1 MKSRYVMNEVV
12 WKAVNLEPYG
22 EVYEVSNLGEVRN
35 KLTGRVLKP
44 YDKEG
49 YKRVRLVKDK
59 KAFGTGIHRLVLMS
73 FCPVDGMN
81 KLEVD
86 HIDGDKSNN
95 TLSNLRWVT
104 HEENIS
110 NQEEVERR
118 ELRNELRKAE
128 TKARREKEKEERKA
142 LRHAQALEN
151 RKKRRKEY
159 YQAHKEEE
167 KAKSAEWREA
177 NMEKMAQIKKDWREA
192 NRDKVNAYM
201 RDYNSKNKEK
211 ITAQKKARKEGMSAE
226 ELQALKDKR
235 RAYDRERYLRRK
247 GL

>member
-1 MKSRYVMNEVV
+1 MIEVV

-35 KLTGRVLKP
+35 KLTGKVLKP
-44 YDKEG
+44 FDKQG
-49 YKRVRLVKDK
+49 YKRVRMCKDK
-59 KAFGTGIHRLVLMS
+59 VVFSTGIHRLVLMS
-73 FCPVDGMN
+73 FCSVDGMDG
-81 KLEVD
+81 LEVD

-104 HEENIS
+104 HEENVD

-118 ELRNELRKAE
+118 ELRKAE
-128 TKARREKEKEERKA
+128 TKARHEREKAERKA

-167 KAKSAEWREA
+167 RVRNEEWKEA
-177 NMEKMAQIKKDWREA
+177 NREKVAQIKKDWREA

-201 RDYNSKNKEK
+201 RDYNSKNKERL
-211 ITAQKKARKEGMSAE
+211 TAQNKARLERLSAE
-226 ELQALKDKR
+226 EIQALKDKK
-235 RAYDRERYLRRK
+235 RAYDRERYLNRK
-247 GL
+247 GLQ

>member
-1 MKSRYVMNEVV
+1 MIEVV
-12 WKAVNLEPYG
+12 WRAVNLEPYE
-22 EVYEVSNLGEVRN
+22 EVYEVSDLGEVRN
-35 KLTGRVLKP
+35 KLTGKVLKP
-44 YDKEG
+44 FDKQG
-49 YKRVRLVKDK
+49 YKRVRLCKDK
-59 KAFGTGIHRLVLMS
+59 AVFSTGIHRLVLMS
-73 FCPVDGMN
+73 FCPVDGMDG
-81 KLEVD
+81 LEVD

-104 HEENIS
+104 HEENLS

-118 ELRNELRKAE
+118 ELRKAE
-128 TKARREKEKEERKA
+128 TKARHEREKAERKA

-167 KAKSAEWREA
+167 RVRNEAWKEA
-177 NMEKMAQIKKDWREA
+177 NREKVAQIKKDWREA

-201 RDYNSKNKEK
+201 RDYNSKNKERL
-211 ITAQKKARKEGMSAE
+211 TAQNKARLERLSAE
-226 ELQALKDKR
+226 ELKALKDKK

-247 GL
+247 SL

>member
-35 KLTGRVLKP
+35 KLTGKVLKP
-44 YDKEG
+44 FDKEG
-49 YKRVRLVKDK
+49 YKRVRLCKDK
-59 KAFGTGIHRLVLMS
+59 KAVSTGIHRLVLMS
-73 FCPVDGMN
+73 FCPVDGME
-81 KLEVD
+81 KLEAD
-86 HIDGDKSNN
+86 HIDGNKSNN
-95 TLSNLRWVT
+95 SLSNLRWVT
-104 HEENIS
+104 HEENLS

-118 ELRNELRKAE
+118 ELRKAE
-128 TKARREKEKEERKA
+128 TKARHEKEKAERKA

-151 RKKRRKEY
+151 RRMRRKEY

-167 KAKSAEWREA
+167 RARNEEWKEA
-177 NMEKMAQIKKDWREA
+177 NREKVAQIKKDWREA

-201 RDYNSKNKEK
+201 REYNSKNKEK
-211 ITAQKKARKEGMSAE
+211 LTAQKKAREESMSAE

>member
-35 KLTGRVLKP
+35 KLTGKVLKLFP
-44 YDKEG
+44 NERG
-49 YKRVRLVKDK
+49 YLRVRLVKDK
-59 KAFGTGIHRLVLMS
+59 KAFGTSIHRLVMMS
-73 FCPVDGMN
+73 FCPVDGMEG
-81 KLEVD
+81 LEVD

-95 TLSNLRWVT
+95 SLSNLRWVT
-104 HEENIS
+104 HEENLS

-118 ELRNELRKAE
+118 ELRKAE
-128 TKARREKEKEERKA
+128 TKARHEKEKAERKA

-167 KAKSAEWREA
+167 RARNKEWKEA
-177 NMEKMAQIKKDWREA
+177 NREKMAQFKKDWREA

-201 RDYNSKNKEK
+201 RDYNSKNKERLA
-211 ITAQKKARKEGMSAE
+211 AQEKARRESMSAE
-226 ELQALKDKR
+226 ELQALKDKK

>member
-1 MKSRYVMNEVV
+1 MNEVV

-22 EVYEVSNLGEVRN
+22 EVYEVSDCGEVRN
-35 KLTGRVLKP
+35 KLTGKVLKP
-44 YDKEG
+44 YFNKHG
-49 YKRVRLVKDK
+49 YKKVRLVKDK
-59 KAFGTGIHRLVLMS
+59 KAFGTSIHRLVLMA
-73 FCPVDGMN
+73 FCPVDGME

-104 HEENIS
+104 HEENIG

-118 ELRNELRKAE
+118 KLRNELRKAE
-128 TKARREKEKEERKA
+128 TKARHEREKAERKA

-167 KAKSAEWREA
+167 RARAMEWNEA
-177 NMEKMAQIKKDWREA
+177 NREKVAQNRKDWREA

-201 RDYNSKNKEK
+201 RDYNSKNKERL
-211 ITAQKKARKEGMSAE
+211 TAQNKARRESMSAE

-247 GL
+247 GS

>member
-12 WKAVNLEPYG
+12 WRAVNLEPYE

-35 KLTGRVLKP
+35 KLTGKVLKP
-44 YDKEG
+44 FDKQG
-49 YKRVRLVKDK
+49 YKRVRLCKDK
-59 KAFGTGIHRLVLMS
+59 AVFSTSIHRLVMMA
-73 FCPVDGMN
+73 FCPVGGMD

-104 HEENIS
+104 HKVNLS

-118 ELRNELRKAE
+118 ELRKAE
-128 TKARREKEKEERKA
+128 TKARHEKEKAERKA

-167 KAKSAEWREA
+167 RARNEEWKEA
-177 NMEKMAQIKKDWREA
+177 NREKVAQIKKEWTEA
-192 NRDKVNAYM
+192 NRDRINAYM

-211 ITAQKKARKEGMSAE
+211 LTAQKKARLERLSAE
-226 ELQALKDKR
+226 ELKALKDKK

>member
-1 MKSRYVMNEVV
+1 MNEVV

-22 EVYEVSNLGEVRN
+22 EVYEVSDCGEVRN
-35 KLTGRVLKP
+35 KLTGKVLKP
-44 YDKEG
+44 FDKHG
-49 YKRVRLVKDK
+49 YKRVRLCKDK
-59 KAFGTGIHRLVLMS
+59 AVFSTGIHRLVMMS
-73 FCPVDGMN
+73 FCPVDDMD

-104 HEENIS
+104 HEENLS
-110 NQEEVERR
+110 NQEEIERR
-118 ELRNELRKAE
+118 ELRKAE
-128 TKARREKEKEERKA
+128 TKARHEREKAERKA

-151 RKKRRKEY
+151 KKKRRKEY

-177 NMEKMAQIKKDWREA
+177 NREKMAQIKKDWREA

-201 RDYNSKNKEK
+201 RDYNSKNKERL
-211 ITAQKKARKEGMSAE
+211 TAQNKARKESMSAE

>member
-1 MKSRYVMNEVV
+1 MNEIV
-12 WKAVNLEPYG
+12 WRAVNLEPYG

-35 KLTGRVLKP
+35 KLTGKVLKLFP
-44 YDKEG
+44 NKHG
-49 YKRVRLVKDK
+49 YLRVRLVKDK
-59 KAFGTGIHRLVLMS
+59 KAFGTGIHRLVMMA

-104 HEENIS
+104 HEENVD

-118 ELRNELRKAE
+118 ELRKEE
-128 TKARREKEKEERKA
+128 TKARHEKEKAERKA

-151 RKKRRKEY
+151 RRKRRKEY

-177 NMEKMAQIKKDWREA
+177 NREKVAKAKKEWTEA
-192 NRDKVNAYM
+192 NRDRINAYM
-201 RDYNSKNKEK
+201 RDYNAKNKERLA
-211 ITAQKKARKEGMSAE
+211 AQNKARLERLSAE
-226 ELQALKDKR
+226 ELKALKDKK
-235 RAYDRERYLRRK
+235 RAYDRERYLNRK
-247 GL
+247 GLQ